1 MKSHTS
7 KTTDETKEQAASMS
21 DMADAL
27 RKNWEQALRTGLK
40 LHEESGRWWSSVY
53 NPAAA
58 IHQWQEQ
65 LTAATRTANSLLPL
79 VQKPVAE
86 MVDFLEKS
94 TQSTAGLVKMASEA
108 AQAPAGPDC
117 QSKWSELWSQ
127 SLKVARSNAEALAQV
142 NVKAIDSWA
151 EFLRKTGEAGT
162 RAAQG

>member
-1 MKSHTS
+1 MKSQTS
-7 KTTDETKEQAASMS
+7 KTTDEAKAQAASMS

-27 RKNWEQALRTGLK
+27 RKNWEQALRTSLK
-40 LHEESGRWWSSVY
+40 LQEESGRWWSSIY
-53 NPAAA
+53 NPASAVQ
-58 IHQWQEQ
+58 QWQEQ
-65 LTAATRTANSLLPL
+65 LTAATRTANGLMPL

-94 TQSTAGLVKMASEA
+94 TQTSAELFKMASEA
-108 AQAPAGPDC
+108 AQTPAGPDC
-117 QSKWSELWSQ
+117 QSKWSELWTQ

-162 RAAQG
+162 LRAA